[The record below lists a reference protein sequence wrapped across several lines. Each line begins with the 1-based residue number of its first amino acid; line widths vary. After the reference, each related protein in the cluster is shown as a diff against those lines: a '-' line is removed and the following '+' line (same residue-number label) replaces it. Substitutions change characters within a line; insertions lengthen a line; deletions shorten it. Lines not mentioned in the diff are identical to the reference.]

1 MHSKQGAGN
10 QIVTFRNLVKNWLQV
25 WKKICFL
32 HVLEIIIIT
41 LNQNSALQQHPCFY
55 NWPSVCMSKCPCCT
69 PNCLRRLCD
78 WCVNDYSGPGPRCL
92 RCVTCVMCV
101 LPPDGAQQ
109 RGSGLVVEG
118 DDDGGWRK
126 IRVIMKSGAP
136 TRERES
142 MIKHD
147 IRSTRWKACPT
158 L

>member
-1 MHSKQGAGN
+1 
-10 QIVTFRNLVKNWLQV
+10 
-25 WKKICFL
+25 
-32 HVLEIIIIT
+32 
-41 LNQNSALQQHPCFY
+41 
-55 NWPSVCMSKCPCCT
+55 
-69 PNCLRRLCD
+69 
-78 WCVNDYSGPGPRCL
+78 
-92 RCVTCVMCV
+92 MCV

-147 IRSTRWKACPT
+147 IRSTRWKHMSHALIT
-158 L
+158 LKDNDWKRLQLKEAAGGYQTCCFHCKQSTR